1 MDQKKRTNYSF
12 SNTKINYLLIEYSK
26 IINSNVVDNHN
37 H

>member
-1 MDQKKRTNYSF
+1 MDQKKGTNYSF